1 MRYNNFIYLLNDS
14 IETNHFQRAL
24 DALET
29 FQAADLADI
38 LTQLPLKN
46 SQILLLQ
53 LPERAYVFSHLSAE
67 QQVKFAEVLPRATLA
82 EIIGEMPS
90 DKRVDLFGYLHF
102 RVGFL

>member
-46 SQILLLQ
+46 SQILLL
-53 LPERAYVFSHLSAE
+53 
-67 QQVKFAEVLPRATLA
+67 
-82 EIIGEMPS
+82 
-90 DKRVDLFGYLHF
+90 
-102 RVGFL
+102 